1 MAAFTYKAVTKDGKR
16 VDGTVQAAS
25 RSEAMAAVRKLGHT
39 PLSISEAGGGAG
51 GGKAGHPADEKKKNA
66 GSLLKMKFG
75 SKATNM
81 KPVEVLLFTGELADL
96 LEAGMTLGQALSCL
110 ANQGEEDSAQRL
122 ISQGLCQAIVNGE
135 AFSDAIKRYPDTFPP
150 LYSNM
155 VHAGESSG
163 AMVEVLRRLVEHY
176 ERNDNMRG
184 KIKSA
189 LSYPI
194 VVLCFGVLAVI
205 AALVWII
212 PQFQKVFDS
221 MGASLPLPTRIL
233 IGMSH
238 GFKQWG
244 WLMAIIIALVVVW
257 FKKWKK
263 TPSGRLRVDGWKL
276 KVPLIK
282 GIVANGIYASLAF
295 TLKTLLSNGV
305 NVLQALKISEETCGN
320 AVIGAALANARKRVT
335 DGTSISGPLAASG
348 AFPRMMTD
356 MLAVG
361 EQAGNMAESLE
372 HIGMRY
378 QKDMDRNITAFTN
391 ALEPILIVLIAG
403 AVGFV
408 AVAILMAVFNMS
420 KALG

>member
-39 PLSISEAGGGAG
+39 PLSISEADGGAG
-51 GGKAGHPADEKKKNA
+51 NGGAGRPADGKKKPA

-135 AFSDAIKRYPDTFPP
+135 AFSDAIRRYPETFPP

-194 VVLCFGVLAVI
+194 VVLCFGVIAVI

-221 MGASLPLPTRIL
+221 MGAALPLPTRIL

-238 GFKQWG
+238 GFKKWG
-244 WLMAIIIALVVVW
+244 WLMAILIALGVVW
-257 FKKWKK
+257 FRKWKK

-276 KVPLIK
+276 KMPLIK

-361 EQAGNMAESLE
+361 EQAGNMTASLE

-378 QKDMDRNITAFTN
+378 QKDMDRNITTFTN
-391 ALEPILIVLIAG
+391 ALEPLLIVLIAA

-408 AVAILMAVFNMS
+408 AIAILMAVFNMS